1 MYDQKVIPFDMPT
14 PVASEGLHFAHIA
27 FEICIRAAMS
37 DDSGNFLFSTNVNLV
52 PPNQFELS
60 DCQEVIV
67 NNTYIWD
74 LPASPLVF
82 GLFGPTG
89 PLSVTDHMATQI
101 KPEVPAVHVALVH
114 FQLCST
120 LRAVE
125 TRRSLSISSHR

>member
-1 MYDQKVIPFDMPT
+1 MYDQNVIPFDMPT

-74 LPASPLVF
+74 LPASPLRIWAFV
-82 GLFGPTG
+82 
-89 PLSVTDHMATQI
+89 
-101 KPEVPAVHVALVH
+101 VHR
-114 FQLCST
+114 Q
-120 LRAVE
+120 
-125 TRRSLSISSHR
+125 LSIRVHRALERYKSHGNADKT

>member
-1 MYDQKVIPFDMPT
+1 MVGPGVKIKDVVPGKGLKGVNGNCISCFFPIQFMESTGISPKIQV
-14 PVASEGLHFAHIA
+14 SEILP
-27 FEICIRAAMS
+27 MS
-37 DDSGNFLFSTNVNLV
+37 LV

-67 NNTYIWD
+67 NNTYIWN

-120 LRAVE
+120 L
-125 TRRSLSISSHR
+125 

>member
-1 MYDQKVIPFDMPT
+1 LRF
-14 PVASEGLHFAHIA
+14 
-27 FEICIRAAMS
+27 
-37 DDSGNFLFSTNVNLV
+37 FLPLAYSISNPDVLKKIDVNLV
-52 PPNQFELS
+52 PTNQFELS

-67 NNTYIWD
+67 NNTYIWN

-120 LRAVE
+120 L
-125 TRRSLSISSHR
+125 

>member
-1 MYDQKVIPFDMPT
+1 MKDFMYDQNVIPFDMPT

-37 DDSGNFLFSTNVNLV
+37 DDSGNFRFSTNVNLV

-60 DCQEVIV
+60 NCQEVIV

-82 GLFGPTG
+82 GLLWCIGSFPFGSTG
-89 PLSVTDHMATQI
+89 PLSVTNHMATQI
-101 KPEVPAVHVALVH
+101 KPEVPALHVPIV
-114 FQLCST
+114 FNT
-120 LRAVE
+120 L
-125 TRRSLSISSHR
+125 SG